1 MSNSKAKQIP
11 EEKVDLAADREQ
23 GLSSNFED
31 PSLDEFLPE
40 LGVSEGQ
47 APSLLAET
55 AEAVQELVLE
65 IAPEEAEPFVIEALE
80 EEPVESVAA
89 EGLDLPEACAISMPI
104 EAGLNVTEE
113 ANSLLAKEESVAAE
127 AAVATRQRMAELFL
141 ELVASE
147 MRFSDLV
154 ESILAVMVEATGAEA
169 GSILEFDHEKNEF
182 FFRASR
188 GGGDPEKLK
197 AFRVPASKGIVGHVA
212 ETREAL
218 FLRDLETDQRQLL
231 AISMSTGLDT
241 KSCLAAAIEIGGQL
255 YGVIELFNKKPD
267 AFFQDED
274 FETLKR
280 GVKMAAKVL
289 EVRFLLAELARKAA

>member
-1 MSNSKAKQIP
+1 
-11 EEKVDLAADREQ
+11 
-23 GLSSNFED
+23 
-31 PSLDEFLPE
+31 
-40 LGVSEGQ
+40 
-47 APSLLAET
+47 
-55 AEAVQELVLE
+55 
-65 IAPEEAEPFVIEALE
+65 
-80 EEPVESVAA
+80 
-89 EGLDLPEACAISMPI
+89 
-104 EAGLNVTEE
+104 
-113 ANSLLAKEESVAAE
+113 
-127 AAVATRQRMAELFL
+127 MAELFL

-154 ESILAVMVEATGAEA
+154 ESILSVMVEATGAEA

-267 AFFQDED
+267 AFFHDED

>member
-1 MSNSKAKQIP
+1 MSNAKKQLP
-11 EEKVDLAADREQ
+11 EERPADLAADREQ

-31 PSLDEFLPE
+31 PILEEFLPD
-40 LGVSEGQ
+40 LGAAEGE
-47 APSLLAET
+47 APSLLADT

-65 IAPEEAEPFVIEALE
+65 VSADESEPFVIEAIEDL
-80 EEPVESVAA
+80 PVESVAA
-89 EGLDLPEACAISMPI
+89 EGLDLPEACAIAMPI

-113 ANSLLAKEESVAAE
+113 ANSLLAREENVAAE
-127 AAVATRQRMAELFL
+127 ATVAIRQKMADLFL
-141 ELVASE
+141 DLVASD
-147 MRFSDLV
+147 MRFSELV
-154 ESILAVMVEATGAEA
+154 ESILSVMVEATGAEA

-255 YGVIELFNKKPD
+255 YGVVELFNKKPD
-267 AFFQDED
+267 AFFGDED

-280 GVKMAAKVL
+280 GVRMAAKVL

>member
-1 MSNSKAKQIP
+1 MGNSNAKAKPIP
-11 EEKVDLAADREQ
+11 EEKVDLATDREQ

-31 PSLDEFLPE
+31 PLLEEFLPD
-40 LGVSEGQ
+40 LSSPEGQ
-47 APSLLAET
+47 APSILTEA

-65 IAPEEAEPFVIEALE
+65 ISPEEEPFVIEALE
-80 EEPVESVAA
+80 EEPQTVAA

-113 ANSLLAKEESVAAE
+113 ANSLLAKGEVVAAE
-127 AAVATRQRMAELFL
+127 AATATRQRMAELFL
-141 ELVASE
+141 ELVASD

-154 ESILAVMVEATGAEA
+154 ESVLSVMVEATGAEA
-169 GSILEFDHEKNEF
+169 GSILEFDHEKSEF

-218 FLRDLETDQRQLL
+218 FLRDLEQDQRQLL
-231 AISMSTGLDT
+231 AISMSTGLDA

-267 AFFQDED
+267 AFFAEQD
-274 FETLKR
+274 FETLQR
-280 GVKMAAKVL
+280 GVRMAAKVL
-289 EVRFLLAELARKAA
+289 EVRFLLAELARKAV

>member
-1 MSNSKAKQIP
+1 VSNAKKQIP
-11 EEKVDLAADREQ
+11 EEKIDLAADREQ

-31 PSLDEFLPE
+31 PNLEEFLPDV
-40 LGVSEGQ
+40 GAPDGQ
-47 APSLLAET
+47 PSLLAET

-65 IAPEEAEPFVIEALE
+65 ISPEEAEPFAIEALDE
-80 EEPVESVAA
+80 APESVAA

-104 EAGLNVTEE
+104 EAGIDVTAE
-113 ANSLLAKEESVAAE
+113 ANTMLAKEESVAAE
-127 AAVATRQRMAELFL
+127 AAVITRQRMAELFL
-141 ELVASE
+141 ELVASD
-147 MRFSDLV
+147 MRFSELV
-154 ESILAVMVEATGAEA
+154 ESILSVMVEATGAEA
-169 GSILEFDHEKNEF
+169 GSILELDHEKNEF

-255 YGVIELFNKKPD
+255 YGVIELFNKRPES
-267 AFFQDED
+267 FFEDQD